1 MSQDST
7 MKMSY
12 HLNALIADAVKA
24 TRDAV
29 KGARAALAGLLGR
42 GQTPVPAWVRVTPPE
57 VALRRSRAYWGA
69 RPGYG
74 RPGYGR
80 SGDGERRSGRLQGGC

>member
-1 MSQDST
+1 MSQDSE
-7 MKMSY
+7 MKKSH

-24 TRDAV
+24 
-29 KGARAALAGLLGR
+29 ARKALAGLLGR

-57 VALRRSRAYWGA
+57 AALRRSRAYWGN

-74 RPGYGR
+74 RPGYGQ
-80 SGDGERRSGRLQGGC
+80 GRSGRLRGGC